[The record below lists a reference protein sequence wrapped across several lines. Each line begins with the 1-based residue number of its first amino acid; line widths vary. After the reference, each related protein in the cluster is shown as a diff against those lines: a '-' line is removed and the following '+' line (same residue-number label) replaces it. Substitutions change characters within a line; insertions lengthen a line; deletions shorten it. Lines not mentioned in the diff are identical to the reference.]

1 MAWLTNEDARSFS
14 RTPREPDMD
23 TVSYW
28 LSRLE
33 PLIRADATG
42 EIIVVLANRTGTEG
56 DATYAGTS
64 AVFGIHD
71 GEVKVYG
78 LLGRGERALLVV
90 DSTMEPYARLVSRA
104 ATTISAKDTDASEP
118 EAKESSTDDEPK
130 MAKHDESPSGHD
142 TTSRRA
148 LTETDETT

>member
-1 MAWLTNEDARSFS
+1 
-14 RTPREPDMD
+14 MD

-71 GEVKVYG
+71 GEVEVYG

-90 DSTMEPYARLVSRA
+90 DTTMEPYARLVSRA
-104 ATTISAKDTDASEP
+104 AVTTSTKDTDASEP
-118 EAKESSTDDEPK
+118 EAKESSTGAESRLTR
-130 MAKHDESPSGHD
+130 HDESRSGHD
-142 TTSRRA
+142 TTSSRA
-148 LTETDETT
+148 STGTGENT